1 MPRYLVAQSGSKL
14 GSAIQLMGEII
25 TIGRSPDNNIL
36 IDHPLVSRYHARLD
50 LRARTYILSDL
61 DSTNGTW
68 VNQRRVD
75 APTPLRVGDRVAFG
89 TELVFVFSTCPSLDA
104 EETCEL

>member
-1 MPRYLVAQSGSKL
+1 MPRYLVAQSGSNL

-25 TIGRSPDNNIL
+25 TIGRSPDNDIL
-36 IDHPLVSRYHARLD
+36 IDHPLVSRHHARLD
-50 LRARTYILSDL
+50 LRARTYILTDL

-75 APTPLRVGDRVAFG
+75 APTPLRVGDWIAFG
-89 TELVFVFSTCPSLDA
+89 SGLVFVFSTCPSSDT
-104 EETCEL
+104 EETYEL